1 MSAYRDSLPDDET
14 RARYDEACQ
23 AAGRVW
29 AQVCQEL
36 REELRSQPEAAAD
49 ACRG

>member
-14 RARYDEACQ
+14 RSRYDEATR
-23 AAGRVW
+23 AAGIAW

-36 REELRSQPEAAAD
+36 REELRAQPEAAA
-49 ACRG
+49 